1 MRQDLPVS
9 YNTGEEF
16 DLPARYALT
25 MLGLIAGVR
34 VRFVR
39 DGAAVHYGPDPA
51 GDALWLPSD
60 PAAQRALLSR
70 TRLHPGA
77 ARDAAAWNERF
88 LSLFPVD
95 AGDAP
100 LQSDI
105 VAAVFFF
112 LSRHEEWTAD
122 EGDRF
127 GRFRAVDSL
136 MGARAETD
144 RPVTAEYGAVFAAGL
159 RARGYE
165 LSKEGRY
172 RGRTA
177 AAVMT
182 HDIDYLSKFTP
193 GLLFRETVKNFL
205 FNRRHAPLRE
215 RLRRLSEYLQFYR
228 RERDPYVFSVLRML
242 EIERERGITAS
253 WLFKAGGRD
262 KRDVSYR
269 LGGARARMILDL
281 LAERGHDIG
290 LHPSFLAYDD
300 LSMLIGETEM
310 LREALHRIPTR
321 VSERVPARVPV
332 SVRQHYLRFRY
343 PVTWRNQVEAG
354 FTVDSTLGFAEREGF
369 RGGAVHPFLPF
380 DLEQQCVL
388 PLWEIP
394 LTVMDGTLAHYR
406 GLDPDQSAVRIA
418 QLLETVA
425 EAGGTAVLLFHN
437 TVYDHH
443 DFPGWGPV
451 FERACDV
458 MADGR
463 FHTGSLPETAQSWAE
478 SAGYA
483 SIGEI
488 VEVINTE
495 PS

>member
-1 MRQDLPVS
+1 MRRELPVS
-9 YNTGEEF
+9 YSTEEKF
-16 DLPARYALT
+16 ELPARYALT

-39 DGAAVHYGPDPA
+39 HGGAVHYGSAPA
-51 GDALWLPSD
+51 GDPLWLPSN
-60 PAAQRALLSR
+60 PAAQRSLLSR
-70 TRLHPGA
+70 TRLHPDAHDAEAWGA
-77 ARDAAAWNERF
+77 RF
-88 LSLFPVD
+88 LSLFPVE
-95 AGDAP
+95 AGEGP
-100 LQSDI
+100 LRSDI
-105 VAAVFFF
+105 VAAAFFF
-112 LSRHEEWTAD
+112 LSRHEEWTAE
-122 EGDRF
+122 EGDQF
-127 GRFRAVDSL
+127 GRFRESDSV
-136 MGARAETD
+136 MGMRGETD
-144 RPVTAEYGAVFAAGL
+144 RAVVAEYGVVLAAAL
-159 RARGYE
+159 RERGVE
-165 LSKEGRY
+165 LPREGRY
-172 RGRTA
+172 GGRTA

-228 RERDPYVFSVLRML
+228 RERDPYVFSILRML
-242 EIERERGITAS
+242 EIERERGISAS

-269 LGGARARMILDL
+269 LGGARARMILEF

-290 LHPSFLAYDD
+290 LHPSFLAHDD
-300 LSMLIGETEM
+300 LPM
-310 LREALHRIPTR
+310 LRAEQEKLRAVLGRA
-321 VSERVPARVPV
+321 PA

-369 RGGAVHPFLPF
+369 RGGAPHPFLPF
-380 DLEQQCVL
+380 DLEQQRVL

-406 GLDPDQSAVRIA
+406 GLDPDESVVRIA

-425 EAGGTAVLLFHN
+425 EAGGAAVLLFHN

-443 DFPGWGPV
+443 DFPGWGQV
-451 FERACDV
+451 FERTCDV
-458 MADGR
+458 MADER
-463 FHTGSLPETAQSWAE
+463 FYTGNLPDTAQTWAE
-478 SAGYA
+478 SAGYDSLA
-483 SIGEI
+483 EV